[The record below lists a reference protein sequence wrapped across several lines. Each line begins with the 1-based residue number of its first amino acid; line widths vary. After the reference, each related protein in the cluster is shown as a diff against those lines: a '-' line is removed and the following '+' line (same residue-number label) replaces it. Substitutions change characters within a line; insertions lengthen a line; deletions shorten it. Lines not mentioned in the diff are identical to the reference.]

1 MKSTKFLLFLISVF
15 VLLTA
20 CAQMQQTPSV
30 AGPGVSPVIDRIV
43 NKGSL
48 VVGTAG
54 DMPPLNMTT
63 KDGDVIG
70 LEIDLAQYIAG
81 AMGVRLKTETMPFSK
96 LMPALQA
103 GKVDMIMSG
112 MTMTSKRNLKVAF
125 VGPYFASGKAFLTKF
140 KTIAAVKTPAE
151 INSPDTKLTALK
163 ASTSQEFVEE
173 FISKATLFAAEDY
186 DEGVNMV
193 LAGKVDAMVADYP
206 ICVVSVLRY
215 PDADLVSLIT
225 PLTYEPIGVAIP
237 AGDPLLINWLQNYLD
252 YLEESGAMDSL
263 RERWFAR
270 GSWLEKLP

>member
-1 MKSTKFLLFLISVF
+1 MISVF
-15 VLLTA
+15 VLLSA
-20 CAQMQQTPSV
+20 CAQMQQTSTV
-30 AGPGVSPVIDRIV
+30 AEPGVSPVIDRIV
-43 NKGSL
+43 SRGSL

-70 LEIDLAQYIAG
+70 LEIDLAQYVAG
-81 AMGVRLKTETMPFSK
+81 AMGVKLKTVTMPFSK
-96 LMPALQA
+96 LMPALQS
-103 GKVDMIMSG
+103 GKVDMIMSS

-140 KTIAAVKTPAE
+140 KTIAAAKTPAE
-151 INSPDTKLTALK
+151 INSPDTKLAALK
-163 ASTSQEFVEE
+163 GSTSQEFVEE

-225 PLTYEPIGVAIP
+225 SLTYEPIGVAVP
-237 AGDPLLINWLQNYLD
+237 AGDPLLVNWLQNYLD